1 MSHHRQLV
9 YSEREKEKRT
19 VDLRPLVFYLAK
31 ERGKRS
37 FVRNLKKLSDITEL
51 KVNYKLNVDKLCGTL
66 VFAERN
72 EVRTILQQHY

>member
-19 VDLRPLVFYLAK
+19 VDLRALVFYLA
-31 ERGKRS
+31 EEGGKSS

-51 KVNYKLNVDKLCGTL
+51 KVNHKLNVDTDCVAL
-66 VFAERN
+66 
-72 EVRTILQQHY
+72 